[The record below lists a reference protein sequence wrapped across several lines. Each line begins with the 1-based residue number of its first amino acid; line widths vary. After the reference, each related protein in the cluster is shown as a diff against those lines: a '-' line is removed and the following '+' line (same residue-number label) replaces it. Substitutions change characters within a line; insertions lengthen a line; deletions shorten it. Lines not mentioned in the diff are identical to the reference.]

1 MLTLAQIFDCAPSQY
16 LISPP
21 ATGRSCISTKEGI
34 LLNYFRHLSSVEC
47 PGIED
52 SQVSGVGDILLKL
65 YIMNIKNLS
74 NFPSTL
80 KFLDEALDE
89 EWHPGT
95 FLFLLSECQCRMV
108 NVRG

>member
-1 MLTLAQIFDCAPSQY
+1 MLTLAQIFDCAPSQH

-74 NFPSTL
+74 KDL
-80 KFLDEALDE
+80 KLKWTRLVSYCGICSEALKMGE
-89 EWHPGT
+89 ILIG
-95 FLFLLSECQCRMV
+95 V
-108 NVRG
+108 

>member
-1 MLTLAQIFDCAPSQY
+1 M
-16 LISPP
+16 
-21 ATGRSCISTKEGI
+21 
-34 LLNYFRHLSSVEC
+34 
-47 PGIED
+47 
-52 SQVSGVGDILLKL
+52 SGVGDILLKL

-95 FLFLLSECQCRMV
+95 FLFLLSECQCCMV